1 MNLSR
6 WQRIMRRLS
15 LHFASSYTHPDGTIE
30 LDIDEKAGIDPTVD
44 DEGAQRRKFATW
56 NKREAIRQDRML
68 YFLYGGIAGGIIVY
82 WWLR

>member
-1 MNLSR
+1 MNLST
-6 WQRIMRRLS
+6 WQRVKRRAS

-44 DEGAQRRKFATW
+44 DEDAQRRKFESW
-56 NKREAIRQDRML
+56 NKREAIRHDRWL
-68 YFLYGGIAGGIIVY
+68 FFTYGAISGGMVVY